1 MTNERSFTCYLAG
14 TESLLV
20 QCAEI
25 LLANGHRILGVI
37 SSDPA
42 TRKWTTEKGLRALDL
57 DASLPAVLEAEPFD
71 FFFSITNLRVLPKDV
86 VTLPRR
92 MAINFH
98 DGPLP
103 RYAGLYATTWALLAG
118 ETEYAITWH
127 RITTAGIDKGDILL
141 QEPVAIGEGETAL
154 TLNAKCYEAGMAS
167 FAVLVERLAADT
179 VDQRPQDLSRR
190 TYFGMVKRPAGCGAI
205 RWEESATRVAAHV
218 AALDFGPYP
227 NPLTLPKVW
236 HGDRVYVVG

>member
-57 DASLPAVLEAEPFD
+57 DASLHGGPRGRAVRLLLQHHQPSRAAEGRL
-71 FFFSITNLRVLPKDV
+71 SRC
-86 VTLPRR
+86 R
-92 MAINFH
+92 
-98 DGPLP
+98 
-103 RYAGLYATTWALLAG
+103 G
-118 ETEYAITWH
+118 EWRSTS
-127 RITTAGIDKGDILL
+127 TTALCRVTRVCTRRHGRCSPAKPNTRLRGTASRPPASTKATSCL

-179 VDQRPQDLSRR
+179 VDQRPQDLHVER
-190 TYFGMVKRPAGCGAI
+190 T
-205 RWEESATRVAAHV
+205 S
-218 AALDFGPYP
+218 
-227 NPLTLPKVW
+227 VW
-236 HGDRVYVVG
+236 

>member
-103 RYAGLYATTWALLAG
+103 RYAGLDATTWALLAG

-179 VDQRPQDLSRR
+179 VDQRPQDFSRR
-190 TYFGMVKRPAGCGAI
+190 TYLRYGEATRRLRGDSMGGVCDTGCGA
-205 RWEESATRVAAHV
+205 RRGARLRPVPEPADVAEGVARRSRV
-218 AALDFGPYP
+218 
-227 NPLTLPKVW
+227 
-236 HGDRVYVVG
+236 RRR